1 MSSPSASESCLPG
14 RTDTPDRICGYNR
27 IRKPIEKPLPFSGDG
42 KSAAMTGRA
51 LLLFRSYPPRIVVVL
66 FLFRFAGGGGHAVV
80 HPPLAAFRTFHLHIA
95 EKRSIVFFGFLRWAH
110 AALPLPGRI
119 SASFPLCGGAGAGMR
134 ILSLFCL
141 CAVNAMRRTGR
152 PMLKRMKKRH
162 LHPREAGNR
171 CPFPCVRKHRESK
184 ADPFY
189 RTSVFRRHKHGGQR
203 IQ

>member
-66 FLFRFAGGGGHAVV
+66 FLFRFAGGGGARRCAS
-80 HPPLAAFRTFHLHIA
+80 AACSLPHISSSHCRK
-95 EKRSIVFFGFLRWAH
+95 EKHRFLRFFAVGARRFASSGADFRLFSALRGRGGRYAH
-110 AALPLPGRI
+110 
-119 SASFPLCGGAGAGMR
+119 SFAV
-134 ILSLFCL
+134 LSL
-141 CAVNAMRRTGR
+141 RRECDAQNRTTHAQTNE
-152 PMLKRMKKRH
+152 KRH